1 MRSVGTVEARHP
13 RKWMTNSPQSCMKI
27 ESYMLR
33 HVEIRT
39 WKIQLFFAFVT
50 RPPTR
55 ERHLRL
61 HRLPYPVPHKHRQI
75 KHQHVLVVLTSRIA
89 FKQSNKVLFHTI
101 YSSCLSQR
109 QHQRSLRPKPTCGKV
124 WPWVVLPHHLP
135 SILPIQLYVQSL

>member
-55 ERHLRL
+55 AAFAAAPFAL
-61 HRLPYPVPHKHRQI
+61 HTLSH
-75 KHQHVLVVLTSRIA
+75 TNIA
-89 FKQSNKVLFHTI
+89 KSNINTYL
-101 YSSCLSQR
+101 
-109 QHQRSLRPKPTCGKV
+109 
-124 WPWVVLPHHLP
+124 
-135 SILPIQLYVQSL
+135 